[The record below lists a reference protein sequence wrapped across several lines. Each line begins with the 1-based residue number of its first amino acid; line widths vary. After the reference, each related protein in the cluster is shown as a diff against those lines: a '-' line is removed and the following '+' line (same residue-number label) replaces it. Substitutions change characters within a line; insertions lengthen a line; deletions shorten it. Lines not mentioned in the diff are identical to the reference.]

1 MAFKLKGPTL
11 YKNKYG
17 NDGLVIKNNKE
28 LDLSDREDTYI
39 TQAEEKKAKVE
50 ATLRGESVEPLSMK
64 NSPLDKYAS
73 AAQRKAIW
81 ANKADGGAGHPDKK
95 KKKKK
100 RKKKKK

>member
-17 NDGLVIKNNKE
+17 DDGLVIKDIPE
-28 LDLSDREDTYI
+28 IDLSEREDSYVTSRI
-39 TQAEEKKAKVE
+39 EAQKKLDSINK
-50 ATLRGESVEPLSMK
+50 MK
-64 NSPLDKYAS
+64 SSPLDKYAS
-73 AAQRKAIW
+73 AAQRRAVW

-100 RKKKKK
+100 SKKK

>member
-17 NDGLVIKNNKE
+17 DDGLVIKDNPE
-28 LDLSDREDTYI
+28 IDLSEREDPYVTSRI
-39 TQAEEKKAKVE
+39 EAQEKLDSINK
-50 ATLRGESVEPLSMK
+50 MK
-64 NSPLDKYAS
+64 SSPLDKYAS
-73 AAQRKAIW
+73 AAQRRAVW

-100 RKKKKK
+100 SKKK

>member
-17 NDGLVIKNNKE
+17 DDGLVIKDNPE
-28 LDLSDREDTYI
+28 IDLSEREDPYVTSRLEA
-39 TQAEEKKAKVE
+39 QEKLDSINK
-50 ATLRGESVEPLSMK
+50 MK
-64 NSPLDKYAS
+64 SSPLDKYAS
-73 AAQRKAIW
+73 AAQRRAVW

-100 RKKKKK
+100 KKKSKKK

>member
-17 NDGLVIKNNKE
+17 DDGLVIKDNPE
-28 LDLSDREDTYI
+28 IDLSEREDPYVTSRI
-39 TQAEEKKAKVE
+39 EAQKKLDSINK
-50 ATLRGESVEPLSMK
+50 MK
-64 NSPLDKYAS
+64 SSPLDKYAS
-73 AAQRKAIW
+73 AAQRRAVW

-100 RKKKKK
+100 KKSKKK

>member
-17 NDGLVIKNNKE
+17 DDGLVIKDIPE
-28 LDLSDREDTYI
+28 LDLSDREDSYVTSRI
-39 TQAEEKKAKVE
+39 EAQKKLDSINK
-50 ATLRGESVEPLSMK
+50 MK
-64 NSPLDKYAS
+64 SSPLDKYAS
-73 AAQRKAIW
+73 AAQRRAVW

-100 RKKKKK
+100 KKSKKK

>member
-17 NDGLVIKNNKE
+17 DDGLVIKDNPE
-28 LDLSDREDTYI
+28 IDLSEREDPYVTSRI
-39 TQAEEKKAKVE
+39 EAQEKLDSINK
-50 ATLRGESVEPLSMK
+50 MK
-64 NSPLDKYAS
+64 SSPLDKYAS
-73 AAQRKAIW
+73 AAQRRAVW

-100 RKKKKK
+100 KKSKKK

>member
-17 NDGLVIKNNKE
+17 DDGLVIKDIPE
-28 LDLSDREDTYI
+28 IDLSEREDPYVTSRI
-39 TQAEEKKAKVE
+39 EAQEKLDSINK
-50 ATLRGESVEPLSMK
+50 MK
-64 NSPLDKYAS
+64 SSPLDKYAS
-73 AAQRKAIW
+73 AAQRRAVW

-100 RKKKKK
+100 SKKK

>member
-11 YKNKYG
+11 YKNKYTK
-17 NDGLVIKNNKE
+17 DGLVDKDNPE
-28 LDLSDREDTYI
+28 LDLSGVKDTYI
-39 TQAEEKKAKVE
+39 TKAQEKKDKVE

-73 AAQRKAIW
+73 AAQRRAVW

-100 RKKKKK
+100 RKKK